1 MCRSR
6 LRSGPQDG
14 VSDQYSSGVELLAS
28 GRMAEVF
35 VIDDER
41 VVKLDRQE
49 WNGVSAFESDVI
61 TRLAEAGLPVARSH
75 GVVTIEGR
83 CGVLL
88 DRLYGRSLLR
98 VVIET
103 ALTDIDSLAEQ
114 FVALQAMI
122 NATVIEGLP
131 DLVGRLSGE
140 IEQSG
145 LPSQLVSE
153 LGELLIQLDGGTRR
167 VCHYDLHPDN
177 VIVTAGGWIVI
188 DWLGVASGP
197 PVADLARTLLL
208 GSQSADSRVSEF
220 MRAVRQHGV
229 RQCGM
234 DEAACNAWIRLA
246 AAARLAEGFSGESA
260 AWLRT
265 VAEGTVMLC

>member
-1 MCRSR
+1 
-6 LRSGPQDG
+6 
-14 VSDQYSSGVELLAS
+14 
-28 GRMAEVF
+28 MAEVF

-61 TRLAEAGLPVARSH
+61 TRVAEAGLPVARSH
-75 GVVTIEGR
+75 GVVTIDGR

-98 VVIET
+98 VVIES

-114 FVALQAMI
+114 FVALHAMI

-140 IEQSG
+140 IERSG
-145 LPSQLVSE
+145 LPSQLVTE
-153 LGELLIQLDGGTRR
+153 LGELLIQLDDGTRR

-177 VIVTAGGWIVI
+177 VIVTASGWVVI
-188 DWLGVASGP
+188 DWLGVASGQ

-208 GSQSADSRVSEF
+208 GFQSADARLSEF

-229 RQCGM
+229 RQCGT

-265 VAEGTVMLC
+265 VAEGTGMLC